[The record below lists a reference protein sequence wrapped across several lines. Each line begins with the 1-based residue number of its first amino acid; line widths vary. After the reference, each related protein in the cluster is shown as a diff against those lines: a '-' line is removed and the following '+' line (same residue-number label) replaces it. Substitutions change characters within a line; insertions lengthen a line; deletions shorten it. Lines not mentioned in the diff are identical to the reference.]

1 MIAPTLMA
9 ITFSAGAS
17 STITTIP
24 PFDDTKSSPYTGLCG
39 PRICSN
45 DSSFVTWI
53 FNELTDQRS
62 SRSCIERLVPIVP
75 RQSYGLFTPLRVLP
89 PLVLRLIAVLLV
101 LFMSDF
107 VIILVSRPLTP
118 THRPCSCR
126 KSNYG
131 DAVSHVVDGI
141 SNIIRVNLAL
151 SIIN

>member
-9 ITFSAGAS
+9 ITFAAGAS

-39 PRICSN
+39 PRSCSS
-45 DSSFVTWI
+45 DSPFVTWI
-53 FNELTDQRS
+53 CNELTDQRS

-75 RQSYGLFTPLRVLP
+75 RQSYGVFTPLRVLP
-89 PLVLRLIAVLLV
+89 PLVLRLIAVLLF
-101 LFMSDF
+101 FMSDF
-107 VIILVSRPLTP
+107 VIILVSRPWTP

-141 SNIIRVNLAL
+141 SNIIGVNLAL